1 MRDITSPEVLW
12 LKAGLFLV
20 IAAASA
26 GLIFAE
32 LPTLRTAVLLA
43 RQLGELPRVLFRL
56 LRHRTLRGPDVSVL
70 GIGFSRQVCAEQT
83 PRENWKA

>member
-32 LPTLRTAVLLA
+32 LPTLRTAVLL
-43 RQLGELPRVLFRL
+43 FRL